1 MAKPPPK
8 AGAGI
13 VVVVVVAVAVAVAV
27 GVVVVVVAVVVAA
40 AAAAGYLTSTA
51 HLASE
56 SLPPAVQKANEHSY
70 KSTYLIFRQIFRQK
84 KILSPTREKTFAK

>member
-1 MAKPPPK
+1 MVVVVVVVV
-8 AGAGI
+8 I
-13 VVVVVVAVAVAVAV
+13 VVVVVV
-27 GVVVVVVAVVVAA
+27 VVVVVAA

-70 KSTYLIFRQIFRQK
+70 KSTYLIFRQIFRK
-84 KILSPTREKTFAK
+84 KKNTFANSRKNFRQMRF